1 MTDTTARPVIDTEPG
16 DQIHGWFSLSYSNYL
31 VLHRSLMQSMP
42 ADWQER
48 MVSCLNELRDAYSHI
63 EQPERFKVEAA
74 VSRDISE
81 LTEAEQTA
89 HGVVEDWYRGETP
102 PAGLSE
108 ADLHEWQAAHEDP
121 DGPQYFHDGSEVSG
135 DDQMLIPVPDPV
147 PHYQRG
153 RTYIKPHL
161 NTPAA

>member
-1 MTDTTARPVIDTEPG
+1 MTDTTVHPAIDTQPG

-48 MVSCLNELRDAYSHI
+48 MVCCLNELRDAYSHI
-63 EQPERFKVEAA
+63 EQPEGFKVEAA
-74 VSRDISE
+74 VSHEIGE
-81 LTEAEQTA
+81 LTEAELADLGIT
-89 HGVVEDWYRGETP
+89 EDWYDGKTP
-102 PAGLSE
+102 PAGLSDDDLNEWRAEHE
-108 ADLHEWQAAHEDP
+108 ADSP
-121 DGPQYFHDGSEVSG
+121 RYFRDGSEVDG
-135 DDQMLIPVPDPV
+135 DEQVLIPVPDPV

-161 NTPAA
+161 DTPAS